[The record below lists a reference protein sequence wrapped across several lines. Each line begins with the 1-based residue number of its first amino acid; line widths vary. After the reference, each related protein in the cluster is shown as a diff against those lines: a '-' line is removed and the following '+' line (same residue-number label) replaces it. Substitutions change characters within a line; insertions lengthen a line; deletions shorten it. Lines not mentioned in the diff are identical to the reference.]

1 MCGGLRFFIGL
12 RLLST
17 YDLWNRRRNPADNGG
32 AERFKLKRLDAKS
45 RYLAGLSNAI

>member
-12 RLLST
+12 RL
-17 YDLWNRRRNPADNGG
+17 
-32 AERFKLKRLDAKS
+32 AEHFNLKRPDAKS